1 MESNTC
7 LIPQIP
13 VCTLYY
19 NSICMHG
26 YSGFRT
32 SLESTQ
38 NTSIGTLMELFH
50 RTRSVELQIMFDLN
64 VLHIMSH
71 MLTHFDDENI
81 HKTSQAPF
89 CWAISWTS
97 ASHWFG
103 TKRIAVLNKTS
114 LVKQNH
120 RRVQAFLNVLYNSP
134 LKIIHRL
141 TLSLFKIEC
150 K

>member
-13 VCTLYY
+13 VCTLY
-19 NSICMHG
+19 SICMHG

-38 NTSIGTLMELFH
+38 NISNGRLMKLFH

-64 VLHIMSH
+64 VLNVMSH

-81 HKTSQAPF
+81 HKTLQAPF
-89 CWAISWTS
+89 CWANSWTSS

-103 TKRIAVLNKTS
+103 TRRIAVLNNDLLSKITDECKPS
-114 LVKQNH
+114 KMSCTIPH
-120 RRVQAFLNVLYNSP
+120 
-134 LKIIHRL
+134 KIIHRL
-141 TLSLFKIEC
+141 TLNLFKVKC